1 MTPASFFTTIIKR
14 DGSAAPFDPAKIR
27 AAIGKTAAAT
37 ESKATSE
44 QLNAVLDTVLAT
56 LADTIDPESTPQIE
70 HIQDMVETCLMQAG
84 LFKEAKAYILYRA
97 KRNEVREYRHRE
109 AITRLRQQGLSVTH
123 EDGTRQTLDVEW
135 LTDSFRRA
143 ARGLGEAVDVP
154 GMVDRVGSML
164 FEGMPL
170 VDVHRAMI
178 LTARALVERDPA
190 YSKVAARLLLDSI
203 SEEVAGPDAIRDG
216 HAGLRAAFVANVK
229 SAVVAGR
236 LDTRMLQFNLEH
248 MAAALDFNRDG
259 LFELMGV
266 QTLYDRY
273 LLREEAGERRLEGP
287 QGFWMRVAMGLAMDE
302 APDQR
307 ERYALRFYDVMSS
320 LRYVPS
326 TPTLFHAGTT
336 FPQLSS
342 CYLNTV
348 EDDLEHIFKV
358 YGDNAQLSKYSGG
371 IGTDWTSIRGTGA
384 HIKTTNVG
392 SQGVVPFLKIAN
404 DVTVAINRSGKRRGA
419 ACAYLETWHYDI
431 EDFLDLR
438 KNTGDERRRTHD
450 MNTAN
455 WIPDL
460 FMKRIQQDGDWTLF
474 SPDETPD
481 LHHIFGRA
489 FEERYAFYEAEAA
502 AGRIQLFKT
511 ISARGLWRKM
521 LTMLFETGHPWL
533 TWKDA
538 CNVRSPQDHVGT
550 IHNSNLC
557 TEITLNTSREE
568 TAVCNLGSVNLSRHI
583 TNGRFD
589 SELVADTVAVAMRML
604 DNVIELNFYPTK
616 EAKTSNLRHRPVGL
630 GIMGFQDALYELG
643 LEWEGPGAL
652 DFGDASMELVAY
664 HAILNSS
671 RLARERGAYESFKG
685 SKWDRGLLPQD
696 TLDLLEQE
704 RGMDIAVRRGGK
716 LDWTP
721 VREHI
726 REYGMR
732 NSNCMAIA
740 PTATISNISG
750 CLPCIEPIYK
760 NLYVKSN
767 MSGEFTVV
775 NRFLVQ
781 DLKARGLWDEDTLSA
796 LKASDGSLQN
806 IDGMPED
813 LKARYKEAFEVDP
826 QVLVRISAH
835 RGKWIDQSQSYNIF
849 LKGTSGKAL
858 NDVYFLAWE
867 LGLKTTYYLRSLAAS
882 SVEKATVSLK
892 RQTIGQGTTAQ
903 ISMGSGPV
911 GGGGAAARVGENAG
925 AAGTI
930 SLTES
935 EPKACLLND
944 PTCEAC
950 Q

>member
-1 MTPASFFTTIIKR
+1 MPVDNLSILSDPNHFQEPCPVTSSSFFSTILKR
-14 DGSAAPFDPAKIR
+14 DGSTAPFDPAKIR
-27 AAIGKTAAAT
+27 SAVGKAAAAV
-37 ESKATSE
+37 ESQASPE
-44 QLNAVLDTVLAT
+44 RLGAVVDEVLAK
-56 LADTIDPESTPQIE
+56 LAATMDPESTPQIE
-70 HIQDMVETCLMQAG
+70 QVQDLVENSLMESG

-97 KRNEVREYRHRE
+97 KRHELREYRHRE
-109 AITRLRQQGLSVTH
+109 AMTRLRQQGLTILAD
-123 EDGTRQTLDVEW
+123 DGSRQTLDVEW

-143 ARGLGEAVDVP
+143 ARGLGDAVDVP
-154 GMVDRVGSML
+154 VLVDRLGTML

-170 VDVHRAMI
+170 ADVKRAMV
-178 LTARALVERDPA
+178 LTARALVERDPS

-203 SEEVAGPDAIRDG
+203 AEEVAGSDP
-216 HAGLRAAFVANVK
+216 LRNDYEPVRRAFVSHVK
-229 SAVVAGR
+229 SAVDTGR
-236 LDTRMLQFNLEH
+236 LDTRLLSFDLPR
-248 MAAALDFNRDG
+248 MAAAMDFTRDG

-273 LLREEAGERRLEGP
+273 FLREEAGERRLEGP

-307 ERYALRFYDVMSS
+307 ESQALRFYEVMSS

-348 EDDLEHIFKV
+348 EDDLQHIFKV

-371 IGTDWTSIRGTGA
+371 IGTDWSNIRGTGA

-460 FMKRIQQDGDWTLF
+460 FMKRVQQDGNWTLF
-474 SPDETPD
+474 SPDEVAD
-481 LHHIFGRA
+481 LHHLYGRA
-489 FEERYAFYEAEAA
+489 FEERYTYYEAEAA
-502 AGRIQLFKT
+502 AGRIHLSKT
-511 ISARGLWRKM
+511 IQARALWRRM
-521 LTMLFETGHPWL
+521 LTMLFETGHPWI

-538 CNVRSPQDHVGT
+538 CNVRSPQDHAGV
-550 IHNSNLC
+550 IHCSNLC

-568 TAVCNLGSVNLSRHI
+568 TAVCNLGSVNLSRHV
-583 TNGRFD
+583 TRGVLDR
-589 SELVADTVAVAMRML
+589 ELVADTVAVAMRML
-604 DNVIELNFYPTK
+604 DNVIDLNFYPTA

-643 LEWEGPGAL
+643 FDWESEQTLRFA
-652 DFGDASMELVAY
+652 DESMELVAY

-671 RLARERGAYESFKG
+671 RLARERGAYSSFKG

-704 RGMDIAVRRGGK
+704 RGMKIDIPRGGS

-767 MSGEFTVV
+767 MSGDFTVV

-781 DLKARGLWDEDTLSA
+781 DLKARGLWDEDCLAA
-796 LKASDGSLQN
+796 LKASDGSLQV
-806 IDGMPED
+806 IDGIPED

-826 QVLVRISAH
+826 QWLVRIAAY

-849 LKGTSGKAL
+849 LKGTSGKVIQ
-858 NDVYFLAWE
+858 DTYFMAWE
-867 LGLKTTYYLRSLAAS
+867 LGLKTTYYLRSLGAS
-882 SVEKATVSLK
+882 TVEKATVSLK
-892 RQTIGQGTTAQ
+892 RQSIVTGGGQG
-903 ISMGSGPV
+903 GSATP
-911 GGGGAAARVGENAG
+911 AA
-925 AAGTI
+925 TQ
-930 SLTES
+930 
-935 EPKACLLND
+935 PKACLLDD